1 MCFLNVILIWF
12 EKILIR
18 FWYGSNVI
26 LIWFQDFLGFPVGW
40 LENARKKCFGK
51 FPQDF
56 YDFDVVWYD
65 FDLICLWY
73 EFDVV
78 LICLGVP
85 VGLLE
90 ERKQK

>member
-40 LENARKKCFGK
+40 LEKNVLVN
-51 FPQDF
+51 FPKISMILMW
-56 YDFDVVWYD
+56 FDTILTWYAYQG
-65 FDLICLWY
+65 WA
-73 EFDVV
+73 
-78 LICLGVP
+78 
-85 VGLLE
+85 
-90 ERKQK
+90 